1 MQPVT
6 LQVLTSMVCRLQ
18 CPELSM
24 HNLFLGVSAE
34 CSSNMCCQY
43 ATELLQIIFTVLID
57 AISTVGKNGQQIL
70 SLILKQIKIN
80 AKLLTSFTTSGR
92 VESSLINHVQVCST
106 LLAKFT
112 EMKVGML
119 RPSMTRFMES

>member
-1 MQPVT
+1 MQP
-6 LQVLTSMVCRLQ
+6 
-18 CPELSM
+18 ELHLKCSHRWCAECNVQHKLIVHKM
-24 HNLFLGVSAE
+24 FLCVSAE
-34 CSSNMCCQY
+34 CPSNICCQC
-43 ATELLQIIFTVLID
+43 ATDLLQIIFTVLID

-106 LLAKFT
+106 LLTKFAQSL
-112 EMKVGML
+112 GC
-119 RPSMTRFMES
+119 

>member
-1 MQPVT
+1 MQAE
-6 LQVLTSMVCRLQ
+6 SHHK
-18 CPELSM
+18 CPHWWCAESNVATQLIV
-24 HNLFLGVSAE
+24 HKVFLYVSAE
-34 CSSNMCCQY
+34 GLSNICCQY

-92 VESSLINHVQVCST
+92 VESSLINHVQV
-106 LLAKFT
+106 
-112 EMKVGML
+112 
-119 RPSMTRFMES
+119 

>member
-1 MQPVT
+1 
-6 LQVLTSMVCRLQ
+6 
-18 CPELSM
+18 M

-34 CSSNMCCQY
+34 FHSNICCQY

-106 LLAKFT
+106 LLAKIT
-112 EMKVGML
+112 EMKFWHAETKHDKIYGKLTAL
-119 RPSMTRFMES
+119 RDHTQHARDRCSYQHV

>member
-1 MQPVT
+1 
-6 LQVLTSMVCRLQ
+6 
-18 CPELSM
+18 
-24 HNLFLGVSAE
+24 
-34 CSSNMCCQY
+34 MCCQY

>member
-1 MQPVT
+1 M
-6 LQVLTSMVCRLQ
+6 
-18 CPELSM
+18 
-24 HNLFLGVSAE
+24 FI
-34 CSSNMCCQY
+34 CCQCD
-43 ATELLQIIFTVLID
+43 TELLQIIFTVLID

-106 LLAKFT
+106 LLTIFT
-112 EMKVGML
+112 EMKFGML
-119 RPSMTRFMES
+119 RPSMTRCVES